1 VGTETLGMELE
12 ATLSDKMS
20 GGIANIDTAIK
31 QLGAAS
37 EAQGKAIESGLG
49 GALNQL
55 GPAADKAAAAFP
67 GVAGG
72 IASVASGLKSLM
84 ANPVVAIATAV
95 VGATAAL
102 GAFTIGQADTIHHMS
117 ILSEQTGLTVSALS
131 GLKKAGAESGLS
143 VETIAS
149 AAVKLEMN
157 MGKGSKSLKQ
167 LGIDA
172 KDPVDAMAQ
181 IADKFEKSDSQSKR
195 AALGNAAFGRSWKE
209 MTPLLQEG
217 GKALRDAAEGSSMS
231 QETIDAYN
239 SLHETMRQ
247 IGIQGTILKKTLAEA
262 LAGPIAEI
270 ADSFL
275 GTLKTVVGIGDGT
288 NALKVVLNY
297 AAKDVGTLAELLED
311 AAVIV
316 KGGLLMAFDTVA
328 NVALGLVKSVSMLG
342 IGVSKIIELTGHG
355 KGMEEFFQGG
365 YNWATKMSEE
375 LDGSVAKSVTEIGDR
390 LAGTGDRMRA
400 LWAESSNAPEKK
412 KKLGMGGGDKA
423 KKEGDEEEKIAQEY
437 ADFKTKLAAENA
449 EQVRMLQAKAAQSL
463 LKEEKESRQREIELY
478 DVTFYEEQRKVAGNA
493 EALKILQQ
501 VYRSEIAGINHKWD
515 DKDQADK
522 EKKEREGLKRFSEI
536 EKKKSE
542 TAQKELEKQEKD
554 YDKTWG
560 KIVGTTASSMTAM
573 ITTHGSMTARM
584 KAAEDALYNGLLN
597 DAAQWLTATM
607 EDFVKRQVLGD
618 AMRAAEG
625 AKSAAAAAE
634 AAAQA
639 ELTGTALTSAYSTA
653 AAMASVASFGA
664 ADIAG
669 TTGLTTTVAAAKGMT
684 GFADG
689 TDSAPGGWAVVGERG
704 RELVN
709 LPRGSQV
716 IPNHK
721 LINNSNSTTSHT
733 SSTTVH
739 QTIVVQ
745 QMMSVDGFA
754 ALAVRGPNRQVR
766 SGYRTSKP

>member
-1 VGTETLGMELE
+1 MGTETLGMELE

-20 GGIANIDTAIK
+20 GGIAGIETSIK
-31 QLGAAS
+31 QLGVTS
-37 EAQGKAIESGLG
+37 ESQGKAIESGLG
-49 GALNQL
+49 GALSQL

-67 GVAGG
+67 GMAGG
-72 IASVASGLKSLM
+72 IASVSAGLKSLM

-102 GAFTIGQADTIHHMS
+102 GAFTIGQADTIHHLT

-143 VETIAS
+143 VETIAN
-149 AAVKLEMN
+149 AAVKLETN
-157 MGKGSKSLKQ
+157 MGRGGKALKQ

-181 IADKFEKSDSQSKR
+181 IADKFEKSDSQAQR
-195 AALGNAAFGRSWKE
+195 AAIGNAAFGRSWKE

-217 GKALRDAAEGSSMS
+217 GKALRDAAEGSAMS

-247 IGIQGTILKKTLAEA
+247 IGIQGTIIKKTLAEA
-262 LAGPIAEI
+262 LAGPIAAI

-275 GTLKTVVGIGDGT
+275 GTLKTVFGIGDGA

-297 AAKDVGTLAELLED
+297 AAKDAGTLAELLED

-328 NVALGLVKSVSMLG
+328 NVALGLVKSVSTLG

-355 KGMEEFFQGG
+355 KGMEDFFQGG

-412 KKLGMGGGDKA
+412 KKLGMGGADDA
-423 KKEGDEEEKIAQEY
+423 KKESDEEEKIAQQFAE
-437 ADFKTKLAAENA
+437 FRNKLAAENA
-449 EQVRMLQAKAAQSL
+449 EQVRQVRSKAAQAE
-463 LKEEKESRQREIELY
+463 LKEQKDSRQREIELY
-478 DVTFYEEQRKVAGNA
+478 NVTFQDEQRKYAGNSD
-493 EALKILQQ
+493 ALKALQQ
-501 VYRSEIAGINHKWD
+501 AYRSDIAGINRKWD
-515 DKDQADK
+515 DKEEADK

-542 TAQKELEKQEKD
+542 AAQKELEKQEKA
-554 YDKTWG
+554 YDQTWG
-560 KIVGTTASSMTAM
+560 KMVNVGTSSLTKLVTTNGSASQRMEAAWQSFYQGVENEALSWLSQAAADYIKREALSTASLV
-573 ITTHGSMTARM
+573 
-584 KAAEDALYNGLLN
+584 AE
-597 DAAQWLTATM
+597 QS
-607 EDFVKRQVLGD
+607 
-618 AMRAAEG
+618 
-625 AKSAAAAAE
+625 KSAAAAAE

-639 ELTGTALTSAYSTA
+639 ELTGAALASAYSTA

-716 IPNHK
+716 IPNHR
-721 LINNSNSTTSHT
+721 IANNTNNTTSHV
-733 SSTTVH
+733 SNTTVH
-739 QTIVVQ
+739 QTVVVQ
-745 QMMSVDGFA
+745 QAMSVDGFA
-754 ALAVRGPNRQVR
+754 ALAVRGPNRQTR
-766 SGYRTSKP
+766 SGYRTSRP